1 MSPVAADRLTCT
13 TSVEVKIA
21 YQRIGVMGSSAARL
35 GAGVKGR
42 TWCGRTRESFILSDT
57 SAYPR
62 RPKTKEPGARRA
74 TEETRR
80 RADIAGVGYTRG
92 ANGVSETLSR
102 DETPETPFVIYRF
115 ILRLTRSIHHS
126 PLRVRTTTMSSLSD
140 YHYVFSFR
148 KSVFETSPAFI
159 FFSLASRHT

>member
-13 TSVEVKIA
+13 TSVEVKMA
-21 YQRIGVMGSSAARL
+21 YQTHRSYGQLSS
-35 GAGVKGR
+35 KGLKVWKR

-80 RADIAGVGYTRG
+80 RADIAAGVGYKVRREVPMG
-92 ANGVSETLSR
+92 ASER
-102 DETPETPFVIYRF
+102 AAQR
-115 ILRLTRSIHHS
+115 
-126 PLRVRTTTMSSLSD
+126 
-140 YHYVFSFR
+140 
-148 KSVFETSPAFI
+148 
-159 FFSLASRHT
+159 